1 MTALAEVTPS
11 KGHTDENFPVAS
23 LIVAPRHRATILAFY
38 RFARA
43 ADDVADHPRMD
54 AAEKLRRL
62 DDLGKTL
69 LGAVDSAADA
79 LPLRTVLQEKRLSP
93 RHALDLLTAFRRD
106 VTKSRYE
113 SWDDLMEYCRYS
125 AMPVGRF
132 VLEVHG
138 ESDSL
143 WPANDA
149 LCAALQVIN
158 HLQDCGK
165 DYRDLDR
172 VYIPLDALAS
182 VGLDVTALAAPVAT
196 PALRRVISGLAQK
209 NADLLERSAKFSRGI
224 ADFRLGLE
232 VAAIQR
238 LGEQLNSL
246 LMHRDPLSERV
257 HFGKWRFTLIA
268 AGAAAGGA
276 ARRVWP
282 RGGDRRGL
290 VDNG

>member
-1 MTALAEVTPS
+1 MTALARVEPS

-23 LIVAPRHRATILAFY
+23 LMIAPRHRESILAFY

-43 ADDVADHPRMD
+43 AEDIADHPRMD
-54 AAEKLRRL
+54 PREKLRRL
-62 DDLGKTL
+62 DELGKTL
-69 LGAVDSAADA
+69 LGSADSEADA
-79 LPLRTVLQEKRLSP
+79 LPLRAILQEKRLSP
-93 RHALDLLTAFRRD
+93 RHALDLLTAFRQD
-106 VTKSRYE
+106 VTKNRYE
-113 SWDDLMEYCRYS
+113 SWDDLINYCRYS

-132 VLEVHG
+132 VLDAHG
-138 ESDSL
+138 ESQRL

-149 LCAALQVIN
+149 LCAALQIIN
-158 HLQDCGK
+158 HLQDCAK

-172 VYIPLDALAS
+172 VYVPLDALAS
-182 VGLDVTALAAPVAT
+182 VGLDVKALGAPAASPG
-196 PALRRVISGLAQK
+196 LRQVVSIMAHK
-209 NADLLERSAKFSRGI
+209 NAELLSRSSTFSRGI

-238 LGEQLNSL
+238 LAEQLNKL
-246 LMHRDPLSERV
+246 LMRRDPLSERV

-276 ARRVWP
+276 AQRVW
-282 RGGDRRGL
+282 RRSADARGL

>member
-1 MTALAEVTPS
+1 MTAPVEITPS
-11 KGHTDENFPVAS
+11 KDHKHENFPVAS

-43 ADDVADHPRMD
+43 ADDVADHPKLE
-54 AAEKLRRL
+54 APEKLHRL

-69 LGAVDSAADA
+69 LGETESAADA
-79 LPLRTVLQEKRLSP
+79 LPLRAALLERNLSP
-93 RHALDLLTAFRRD
+93 RHALDLLAAFRQD
-106 VTKSRYE
+106 VTKNRYRD
-113 SWDDLMEYCRYS
+113 WDDLMNYCRYS

-132 VLEVHG
+132 VLDVHG
-138 ESDSL
+138 ESERL

-172 VYIPLDALAS
+172 VYVPLDALAE
-182 VGLDVTALAAPVAT
+182 VGLDVTALAAPAAS
-196 PALRRVISGLAQK
+196 PALRQALSGLAQK
-209 NADLLERSAKFSRGI
+209 TAALLEQSARLSSGI

-238 LGEQLNSL
+238 LGVGLNRL
-246 LMHRDPLSERV
+246 LMRRDPLSERV
-257 HFGKWRFTLIA
+257 HFAKWRFTLIA
-268 AGAAAGGA
+268 AAAAAGGA
-276 ARRVWP
+276 AERVW
-282 RGGDRRGL
+282 RAAAGARGL
-290 VDNG
+290 VDYG